1 MRSTLRGRAAIF
13 LPHGHFQNSSPPG
26 PSKRRTW
33 AACRL
38 RVKRGTM
45 DDDKQ
50 RSRLGDEPATTDA
63 GAPESGS
70 NALVEP
76 PEEAVARLDAQHAA
90 LQDRYLRLAAE
101 YDNLRNPTLNELA

>member
-50 RSRLGDEPATTDA
+50 RSRLGAEPATTDA
-63 GAPESGS
+63 GAPESGA
-70 NALVEP
+70 NALVGP
-76 PEEAVARLDAQHAA
+76 AEEAVARPAAQAA
-90 LQDRYLRLAAE
+90 QRQDPQPRPPAAS
-101 YDNLRNPTLNELA
+101 